1 MLRYLA
7 LIASL
12 VAVFFLAAACKNL
25 GPTPVPYSCESGTS
39 LEVQYPT
46 DQTAFVYYDGK
57 RHRLSR
63 VISET
68 GTRFSDARIEWHTQG
83 SGPGSTGI
91 LSRIEDR
98 EVQTPPIDTCTEGD

>member
-1 MLRYLA
+1 MRRPLA
-7 LIASL
+7 LIAAL
-12 VAVFFLAAACKNL
+12 GAVFFFATACKNL

-57 RHRLSR
+57 RHRLTR
-63 VISET
+63 VISDS
-68 GTRFSDARIEWHTQG
+68 GTRFSDANTEWHTQG

-91 LSRIEDR
+91 LSRIEGG
-98 EVQTPPIDTCTEGD
+98 EVQTPPIDTCTEGN